1 MVSRS
6 VSPLCERPLAGL
18 APPLRRPLNPRP
30 FSWALR
36 LLSDVCSCLIGIPR
50 MARSAHSSPQLY
62 SADEAQ
68 CFFEILSIE
77 GVCAGLLRHAMHQ
90 DKALDLLMTFA
101 SGDLTPGRCM
111 LQGLI
116 CFGNVVHENAAFAVL
131 FVLFHLADASSLSP
145 SLVLGYFL
153 FVSFQLCNP
162 LWVGSTSGSFFLFF
176 GNLDRVRN
184 LQSSLFTSSGALLLL
199 LTCEQAQRSPF
210 SGQLGQSS
218 RAGTPARVNSSDML
232 IASYVCWLLH
242 RKLSIRTIAEVA
254 TVRCMSLEV
263 RRRFE
268 VKTEQKRVAVE
279 RRQARTL
286 AASKGLN
293 FVRRHPTCLLT
304 TQYGHHR
311 AIVNKPLI
319 VPDRIQE
326 VSRSHRIW
334 THTNK
339 SSKDVARPQPIA
351 PHCASTPQHCS
362 IAGTSSQVQR
372 RQEAV
377 SEVIV
382 VMSNIITGEIYEKI
396 IQEVINAS
404 QNDFEENGVQQQT
417 LVELQQSWQHKM
429 SQRDVAQMPWDP
441 KPAPPPPQQPAQQQ
455 QAQQPTPT
463 PLPVQNGAPVQHQA
477 PQNGHAQPKAES
489 GSNAQPMHNYPPAQ
503 QAYPQQVN
511 NQMMAQQRAAS
522 LLQQQFGQQANA
534 SLNAMQQRG
543 IALPGGI
550 QNAPPQQQSQQ
561 QQQQQQQQRPQ
572 GLQLPAQAGQTT
584 AQPAQ
589 AQQQRQMQAQ
599 YAQQMRQ
606 QTAHQQPQV
615 KVEGNGQY
623 PQQPGVNYS
632 QTDGSDEAALDEWKR
647 YITERRRVSSA
658 QEHENDRMMRRQIE
672 DLQHKLENGLL
683 LPLDDQKEHRR
694 HTKHVSARRGRTNN
708 VSRLASIPQLDGDVD
723 EEDEDAINSD
733 LDSSSDE
740 AGNNA
745 DEEDEEIDH
754 VLCTY
759 DKVQRVKN
767 KWKCTLKDGIM
778 SANGK
783 EYLFHKAQGEFEC
796 GSTKCAIANVVK
808 FGFLHITRTTRKERR
823 NFI

>member
-1 MVSRS
+1 
-6 VSPLCERPLAGL
+6 
-18 APPLRRPLNPRP
+18 
-30 FSWALR
+30 
-36 LLSDVCSCLIGIPR
+36 
-50 MARSAHSSPQLY
+50 
-62 SADEAQ
+62 
-68 CFFEILSIE
+68 
-77 GVCAGLLRHAMHQ
+77 
-90 DKALDLLMTFA
+90 
-101 SGDLTPGRCM
+101 
-111 LQGLI
+111 
-116 CFGNVVHENAAFAVL
+116 
-131 FVLFHLADASSLSP
+131 
-145 SLVLGYFL
+145 
-153 FVSFQLCNP
+153 
-162 LWVGSTSGSFFLFF
+162 
-176 GNLDRVRN
+176 
-184 LQSSLFTSSGALLLL
+184 
-199 LTCEQAQRSPF
+199 
-210 SGQLGQSS
+210 
-218 RAGTPARVNSSDML
+218 
-232 IASYVCWLLH
+232 
-242 RKLSIRTIAEVA
+242 
-254 TVRCMSLEV
+254 
-263 RRRFE
+263 
-268 VKTEQKRVAVE
+268 
-279 RRQARTL
+279 
-286 AASKGLN
+286 
-293 FVRRHPTCLLT
+293 
-304 TQYGHHR
+304 
-311 AIVNKPLI
+311 
-319 VPDRIQE
+319 
-326 VSRSHRIW
+326 
-334 THTNK
+334 
-339 SSKDVARPQPIA
+339 
-351 PHCASTPQHCS
+351 
-362 IAGTSSQVQR
+362 
-372 RQEAV
+372 
-377 SEVIV
+377 
-382 VMSNIITGEIYEKI
+382 MSNTITGEIYEKI

-455 QAQQPTPT
+455 QAQQPAPA

-477 PQNGHAQPKAES
+477 PQNGHAQPKPES

-550 QNAPPQQQSQQ
+550 QNTQPQQQP

-615 KVEGNGQY
+615 KAEPNGQY

-632 QTDGSDEAALDEWKR
+632 QTDGSDEAALDEWNR

-683 LPLDDQKEHRR
+683 LPLDDKKEHSRYR
-694 HTKHVSARRGRTNN
+694 KRVSARRARINTG
-708 VSRLASIPQLDGDVD
+708 SRLASIPQLDGDVD

-783 EYLFHKAQGEFEC
+783 EYLFHKAQGEFEW
-796 GSTKCAIANVVK
+796 
-808 FGFLHITRTTRKERR
+808 
-823 NFI
+823 

>member
-1 MVSRS
+1 
-6 VSPLCERPLAGL
+6 
-18 APPLRRPLNPRP
+18 
-30 FSWALR
+30 
-36 LLSDVCSCLIGIPR
+36 
-50 MARSAHSSPQLY
+50 
-62 SADEAQ
+62 
-68 CFFEILSIE
+68 
-77 GVCAGLLRHAMHQ
+77 
-90 DKALDLLMTFA
+90 
-101 SGDLTPGRCM
+101 
-111 LQGLI
+111 
-116 CFGNVVHENAAFAVL
+116 
-131 FVLFHLADASSLSP
+131 
-145 SLVLGYFL
+145 
-153 FVSFQLCNP
+153 
-162 LWVGSTSGSFFLFF
+162 
-176 GNLDRVRN
+176 
-184 LQSSLFTSSGALLLL
+184 
-199 LTCEQAQRSPF
+199 
-210 SGQLGQSS
+210 
-218 RAGTPARVNSSDML
+218 
-232 IASYVCWLLH
+232 
-242 RKLSIRTIAEVA
+242 
-254 TVRCMSLEV
+254 
-263 RRRFE
+263 
-268 VKTEQKRVAVE
+268 
-279 RRQARTL
+279 
-286 AASKGLN
+286 
-293 FVRRHPTCLLT
+293 
-304 TQYGHHR
+304 
-311 AIVNKPLI
+311 
-319 VPDRIQE
+319 
-326 VSRSHRIW
+326 
-334 THTNK
+334 
-339 SSKDVARPQPIA
+339 
-351 PHCASTPQHCS
+351 
-362 IAGTSSQVQR
+362 
-372 RQEAV
+372 
-377 SEVIV
+377 
-382 VMSNIITGEIYEKI
+382 MSNTITGEIYEKI

-455 QAQQPTPT
+455 QAQQPATA

-477 PQNGHAQPKAES
+477 PQNGHVQPKADP
-489 GSNAQPMHNYPPAQ
+489 GSNSQPMHSYPPAQ

-550 QNAPPQQQSQQ
+550 QNAQPQQQP

-572 GLQLPAQAGQTT
+572 GLQLPAQAGQAP

-606 QTAHQQPQV
+606 QTAHQQPQI
-615 KVEGNGQY
+615 KAEGNGQY

-632 QTDGSDEAALDEWKR
+632 QTDGSDEAALDEWNR

-672 DLQHKLENGLL
+672 DLQHRLENGLL
-683 LPLDDQKEHRR
+683 LPPDDQKEHSR
-694 HTKHVSARRGRTNN
+694 HRKRASARRARTNTG
-708 VSRLASIPQLDGDVD
+708 SRLASIPQLDGDVD

-783 EYLFHKAQGEFEC
+783 EYLFHKAQGEFEW
-796 GSTKCAIANVVK
+796 
-808 FGFLHITRTTRKERR
+808 
-823 NFI
+823 